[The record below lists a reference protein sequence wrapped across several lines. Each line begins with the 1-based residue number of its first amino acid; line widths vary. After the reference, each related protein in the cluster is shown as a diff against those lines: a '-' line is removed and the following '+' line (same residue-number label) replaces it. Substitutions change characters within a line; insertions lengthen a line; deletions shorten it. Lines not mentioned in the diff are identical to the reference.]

1 MASEVS
7 IINRALNLLGSRPIT
22 ARTDATEA
30 ARVANASF
38 DDIRDELLRAHP
50 WNFATKRVSLAA
62 SATAP
67 TWEFDNAFVVP
78 SDYLRIV
85 DLYNASDVPWRL
97 ENTTDGR
104 VIATDISAPLKIAYT
119 ARITDPDLW
128 DEGFRRA
135 LIAKCAAEWAERITG
150 SSDRASQLLSLAD
163 REVSQARNSD
173 GQEMSQRQYEATDW
187 IDART

>member
-22 ARTDATEA
+22 ARTDATET

-38 DDIRDELLRAHP
+38 DDIRDELLREHP
-50 WNFATKRVSLAA
+50 WNFATKRVSLAV

-67 TWEFDNAFVVP
+67 TWEFDNAYPLP

-85 DLYNASDVPWRL
+85 DLNNDSDLPWRV
-97 ENTTDGR
+97 ENTADGR
-104 VIATDISAPLKIAYT
+104 VIATDLATPLKIAYT
-119 ARITDPDLW
+119 ARIEDPDLW

-135 LIAKCAAEWAERITG
+135 LIAKCAAEWAERLTG
-150 SSDRASQLLSLAD
+150 STDRAQQLATQANSELAK
-163 REVSQARNSD
+163 ARNQD
-173 GQEMSQRQYEATDW
+173 GQEMSAREYEATDW
-187 IDART
+187 LDARV